1 MNLDLLTIVL
11 LVGAVAIGIAYFSRR
26 STRLKKSR
34 RQF

>member
-11 LVGAVAIGIAYFSRR
+11 LAGAAVIGIAYFSRR
-26 STRLKKSR
+26 STRLKKNR